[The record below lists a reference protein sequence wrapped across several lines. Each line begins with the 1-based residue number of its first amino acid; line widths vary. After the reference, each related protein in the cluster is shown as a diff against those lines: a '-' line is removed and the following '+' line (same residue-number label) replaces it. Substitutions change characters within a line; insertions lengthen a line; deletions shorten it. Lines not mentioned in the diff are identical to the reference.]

1 MRFDNIRKEIAEN
14 PESKTG
20 GLTLLSKIEKV
31 TPNKR
36 VREIRLE
43 LLMRYGA
50 LGTKWKAN
58 ITAKI
63 QNTSTGKE
71 SEESKETEWFLGNYE
86 NVDKEAFV
94 LSSAL
99 NQISPL
105 VYELC
110 ALEEVGLNND
120 DYDRSEKLGVGV
132 SEFGVPLFTEEHGVG
147 SIFISTSLLG
157 FETDGIKPKGL
168 GVSFGDIFS
177 GRCKFSDKD
186 DAVGTTFSFEVKF
199 VRKVEDFVVDKP
211 KEKPEMESV
220 ISVIEEPPSIDDVK
234 PKKRGR
240 PKKVLVEAV
249 DDNVVENEESV
260 YTIKRKTTKKAST
273 KNVKLK
279 EKVVSEKESPKKR
292 AVKKTVVDVEEEKVS
307 TTKPTKNKKEKKVS
321 VFSTGIEDPEAMIQE
336 FLDDAQ

>member
-1 MRFDNIRKEIAEN
+1 MRFDNIRKEITEN

-58 ITAKI
+58 INAKI

-94 LSSAL
+94 LSAAL

-110 ALEEVGLNND
+110 ALEEVGLDSD
-120 DYDRSEKLGVGV
+120 DYDRNEKLGVGV
-132 SEFGVPLFTEEHGVG
+132 SEFGVPLFTGEHGVG
-147 SIFISTSLLG
+147 SIFISTALLG

-186 DAVGTTFSFEVKF
+186 DSVGTTFSFEIKF

-211 KEKPEMESV
+211 KEKLETESIV
-220 ISVIEEPPSIDDVK
+220 SSVEEPPDTEDVK

-249 DDNVVENEESV
+249 DDKAVENEESV
-260 YTIKRKTTKKAST
+260 YVIKKKTTKKASI
-273 KNVKLK
+273 KKVKLK
-279 EKVVSEKESPKKR
+279 EKVVAEKESPKKS
-292 AVKKTVVDVEEEKVS
+292 AVKKTVVVEEEKVS
-307 TTKPTKNKKEKKVS
+307 TTKPTKNKKEKKVPI
-321 VFSTGIEDPEAMIQE
+321 FSTGIEDPEAMIQE
-336 FLDDAQ
+336 FLDDAR

>member
-14 PESKTG
+14 PESKNG

-58 ITAKI
+58 INAKI

-94 LSSAL
+94 LSAAL

-110 ALEEVGLNND
+110 SLEEVGLDSD

-132 SEFGVPLFTEEHGVG
+132 SEFGVPLFTGEHGVG
-147 SIFISTSLLG
+147 SIFISTALLG

-186 DAVGTTFSFEVKF
+186 DSVGTTFSFEVKF

-211 KEKPEMESV
+211 KEKPKMESV
-220 ISVIEEPPSIDDVK
+220 VSVVEEPPDKEDVK
-234 PKKRGR
+234 SKKRGR

-260 YTIKRKTTKKAST
+260 YAIKKKTTKKAST
-273 KNVKLK
+273 KNVKVK
-279 EKVVSEKESPKKR
+279 EKDVAEKDTPKKR

-307 TTKPTKNKKEKKVS
+307 TTKPTKNKKEKKVPI
-321 VFSTGIEDPEAMIQE
+321 FSTGIEDPEAMIQE
-336 FLDDAQ
+336 FLNDAR

>member
-58 ITAKI
+58 INAKI

-71 SEESKETEWFLGNYE
+71 SEEAKETEWFLGNYE
-86 NVDKEAFV
+86 NIDKEAFV

-99 NQISPL
+99 NRISPL

-110 ALEEVGLNND
+110 ALEEVGLDSD

-132 SEFGVPLFTEEHGVG
+132 SEFGVPLFTGEHGVG
-147 SIFISTSLLG
+147 SIFISTALLG

-186 DAVGTTFSFEVKF
+186 GSVGTTFSFEVKF
-199 VRKVEDFVVDKP
+199 VRKVEDFVDDKP
-211 KEKPEMESV
+211 KEKPETESV
-220 ISVIEEPPSIDDVK
+220 VSIIEESPVAEDVK

-240 PKKVLVEAV
+240 PKKVLVGV
-249 DDNVVENEESV
+249 VGDNVVENEESV
-260 YTIKRKTTKKAST
+260 YAIKKKTTKKAST

-279 EKVVSEKESPKKR
+279 EKVVAEKESPKKR
-292 AVKKTVVDVEEEKVS
+292 ATKKTVVESINENVS
-307 TTKPTKNKKEKKVS
+307 AKPTKNKKEKKVPI
-321 VFSTGIEDPEAMIQE
+321 FSTGIEDPEAMIQE
-336 FLDDAQ
+336 FLEDAR

>member
-58 ITAKI
+58 INAKI

-71 SEESKETEWFLGNYE
+71 SEEAKETEWFLGNYE
-86 NVDKEAFV
+86 NIDKEAFV

-99 NQISPL
+99 NRISPL

-110 ALEEVGLNND
+110 ALEEVGLDSD

-132 SEFGVPLFTEEHGVG
+132 SEFGVPLFTGEHGVG
-147 SIFISTSLLG
+147 SIFISTALLG
-157 FETDGIKPKGL
+157 FETDGIKPKRL

-186 DAVGTTFSFEVKF
+186 DSVGTTFSFEVKF
-199 VRKVEDFVVDKP
+199 VRKVEAFVADKP
-211 KEKPEMESV
+211 QEKSETESV
-220 ISVIEEPPSIDDVK
+220 VSTVEEPPDTEDVK

-240 PKKVLVEAV
+240 PKKVLVEAIE
-249 DDNVVENEESV
+249 DKAVENEESV
-260 YTIKRKTTKKAST
+260 YAIKKKTTKKST
-273 KNVKLK
+273 TKKVK
-279 EKVVSEKESPKKR
+279 EKVVVEKDTPKKR
-292 AVKKTVVDVEEEKVS
+292 TTKKTVVDVDEDNVS
-307 TTKPTKNKKEKKVS
+307 AKPTKNKKEKKVS
-321 VFSTGIEDPEAMIQE
+321 IFSTGIEDPEAMIQE
-336 FLDDAQ
+336 FLEDAR